1 MLSEEEWE
9 SILET
14 LYITGV
20 PGLTEE
26 IKTNRKLP
34 ESEFIRWNGSGL

>member
-20 PGLTEE
+20 PGLVEE
-26 IKTNRKLP
+26 IKKNRTLP
-34 ESEFIRWNGSGL
+34 ESEFVRWNGSDQ